1 VALTIDD
8 APTPGV
14 LGEESTEQLLAA
26 IAQHHQQ
33 FNRDQTSVRG
43 TFLIITEHLRENST
57 IIEQILQQGHEIAN
71 HGIRDR
77 QTSDLSRELFEK
89 DFQEAD
95 EKLVRLSHYPIR
107 WCRLGRAFYN
117 QIMLDILRQF
127 GGYEPRFALASMIP
141 LDTFKLTNHPK
152 FTTWYVSQFMVL
164 RFVLC
169 NDFCQLFLSRAN

>member
-1 VALTIDD
+1 MALTIDD

-43 TFLIITEHLRENST
+43 TFFIITEHLRENST

-71 HGIRDR
+71 HGTRDR
-77 QTSDLSRELFEK
+77 QTSALSRELFEK

-95 EKLVRLSHYPIR
+95 EKLLRLSHYPIR
-107 WCRLGRAFYN
+107 WYRPGRAFYN

-127 GGYEPRFALASMIP
+127 GGYELRFALASMIP

-152 FTTWYVSQFMVL
+152 FTTCYVSQLIFLGAILVL
-164 RFVLC
+164 H
-169 NDFCQLFLSRAN
+169 SGS